1 MARAL
6 LAKLAPTIIV
16 TIILCGTLTGCVYPG
31 PPYAAGYPIYAGPRP
46 VVVAAGGWG
55 GWGWHR
61 WR

>member
-6 LAKLAPTIIV
+6 LAKSAPTLLIAIV
-16 TIILCGTLTGCVYPG
+16 LCGALTGCVYPG
-31 PPYAAGYPIYAGPRP
+31 PTAAYPAAYPVYVWPRP

-55 GWGWHR
+55 WHR